1 MTVPVKATVM
11 WAFLNKQNDMSG
23 KYQVDLCH
31 LSDKAVTA
39 LEDIGLKVNNKED
52 KGFFITCKSNHPIKA
67 YDDKGREMESD
78 VIVGNGSEVVATVGF
93 YEWSFKGKKGVSPSL
108 KKLKISKLVEYVA
121 PDGESVDPDED
132 VL

>member
-52 KGFFITCKSNHPIKA
+52 KGFFITCKSSHPIKA

-78 VIVGNGSEVVATVGF
+78 VTVGNGSEVVATVGF

-121 PDGESVDPDED
+121 PDGESVYPDD
-132 VL
+132 DIL